1 MQNNKREIGLF
12 FGSFNPIHIG
22 HTAIA
27 NYMLE
32 FTDIMEVWF
41 VVTPQSPW
49 KKNSNLLP
57 DRQRQYMVELAID
70 KEYNYK
76 VSDIEFKLPKPNY
89 TINTLAHLQ
98 EKFPA
103 KKFSLIIG
111 GDNLQSFHKW
121 KNYELILKDYK
132 IYVYKRHD
140 CISEVPDVII
150 NKEAFE
156 IVEAPLM
163 EISSSFI
170 RNAIKN
176 EKNMCFYL
184 HKKTYK
190 YIIDNNFYK

>member
-1 MQNNKREIGLF
+1 MPNKKREIGLF

-32 FTDIMEVWF
+32 FTDIIEVWF

-70 KEYNYK
+70 KEHNYK

-89 TINTLAHLQ
+89 TINTLVHLQ
-98 EKFPA
+98 EKFPT

-121 KNYELILKDYK
+121 KNYEQILKDHK

-140 CISEVPDVII
+140 CINEIPDVIS
-150 NKEAFE
+150 NKGSFE

-184 HKKTYK
+184 HKKAYK